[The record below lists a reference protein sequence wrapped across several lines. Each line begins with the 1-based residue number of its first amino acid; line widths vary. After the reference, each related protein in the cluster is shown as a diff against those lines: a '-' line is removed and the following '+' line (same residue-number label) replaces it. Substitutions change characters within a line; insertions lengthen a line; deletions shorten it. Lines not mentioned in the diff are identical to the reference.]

1 MPVATAAPRLVGS
14 EPNVLNTG
22 QELFVSMPLANVGGL
37 AAFNVFVTGFTLA
50 SAIRLSP
57 QVLPV
62 FVGDIAV
69 GNIGATNARFNAVGL
84 VPGQKYLLTVRGTY
98 GSSPSKLGFAASRYV
113 TIPKVAPYPVPLLKA
128 SVQASVQPT
137 VWNYTIWNYTILND
151 EPAGSPQCLA
161 GFSLSIVTPVTI
173 EATPPGWSVET
184 DNLTYVYWFAADDS
198 LPYPNHVR
206 PGDSLSG
213 FQLHSPMSRSESTPY
228 VLSSWRQD
236 TNEAGLVWP
245 DVVIT
250 PSRGT

>member
-1 MPVATAAPRLVGS
+1 MAVATAAPRLVGS

-22 QELFVSMPLANVGGL
+22 QELFVSMPLTNVGGDS
-37 AAFNVFVTGFTLA
+37 AFNVFVTGLSLS

-57 QVLPV
+57 QVFPV
-62 FVGDIAV
+62 FVGDLAV
-69 GNIGATNARFNAVGL
+69 GNVGAVNVRFNAVGL
-84 VPGQKYLLTVRGTY
+84 APGKKYLLTVRGTY

-113 TIPKVAPYPVPLLKA
+113 TIPPAAPYPVPLLKA
-128 SVQASVQPT
+128 NVQASMEPT
-137 VWNYTIWNYTILND
+137 AWKYSIWNYTIVND
-151 EPAGSPQCLA
+151 EPADSPQYLA
-161 GFSLSIVTPVTI
+161 GFSLSIATPVTI

-184 DNLTYVYWFAADDS
+184 DNLTYVYWFAADES

-213 FQLHSPMSRSESTPY
+213 FQLHSSTSSSESTPY